1 MKAFRS
7 TLLAY
12 VCCANWTLF
21 PISPAD
27 AIDTVVPI
35 EHRVPEPH
43 NPETTPNAIA
53 TQHAQDEPLDA
64 HTASAS
70 APSSTAVDTLQP
82 SVEKTIRVVPI
93 GTKPYVVGLRTTRD
107 GNSWC
112 SASLITPTHLLAGAR
127 CAWGNLRWAAI
138 GSHYRNGTQDGEQ
151 IRIAAILN
159 NPDASAFTFTNDVA
173 ILVLERPSAFP
184 PVAFATAQDPAV
196 YDGEWLVKMGWD
208 DTGGELDVMTYEL
221 RRADVQVMSNAECL
235 KQTNVDDSMLCSRS
249 AAGEAACTGH
259 FGGPVV
265 REAPSGD
272 VVVAIVSWGPDCTKL
287 GFPSVYQRVS
297 SSLAWIESIVGRKCT
312 TQP

>member
-12 VCCANWTLF
+12 VCCANWTLLS
-21 PISPAD
+21 IRPAD

-43 NPETTPNAIA
+43 HPETDPNAIA
-53 TQHAQDEPLDA
+53 TQHAQDEPQ
-64 HTASAS
+64 H
-70 APSSTAVDTLQP
+70 

-127 CAWGNLRWAAI
+127 CAWGDLRWAAI

-159 NPDASAFTFTNDVA
+159 NPDASAVTFTNDVA

-184 PVAFATAQDPAV
+184 PVALATAQDRAV

-221 RRADVQVMSNAECL
+221 RRADVQVMSNAACL

-249 AAGEAACTGH
+249 AVSEAARTGH